1 MKKIL
6 ILLLVTIS
14 GSLTAQTNQQER
26 TIEVKGISEMEIEPN
41 EIKYTI
47 TIEEYWKEEFE
58 KRKEFKDY
66 KTKIS
71 LSEIED
77 ALIKDLRKAGIPKN
91 EISVK
96 NMGNYYRYRGKEFLY
111 SKQFVIQVS
120 DFEKINKLA
129 EIVNAKGIKFMNIS
143 EVSHSDI
150 ETYKKQVKIAALQNA
165 REKARYLVESIGS
178 QLGKVITI
186 TEISDGFVRP
196 YRPEVM
202 MARSANAATESI
214 DKVETIKLS
223 YQVKAK
229 FNIQ

>member
-14 GSLTAQTNQQER
+14 GSLLAQTNQQER
-26 TIEVKGISEMEIEPN
+26 AIEVNGISEMEIEPN
-41 EIKYTI
+41 EIKYSI

-66 KTKIS
+66 KTKVP

-77 ALIKDLRKAGIPKN
+77 ALIKNLRKAGIPKD
-91 EISVK
+91 EITVK

-111 SKQFVIQVS
+111 SKQFIIKVN

-129 EIVNAKGIKFMNIS
+129 DIVNAKGIKFMNIS

-178 QLGKVITI
+178 QLGKVISI
-186 TEISDGFVRP
+186 TEISNGFVRP

-202 MARSANAATESI
+202 MARSANVAPESI
-214 DKVETIKLS
+214 DKAETIKLS